1 MRVIVFFP
9 ISWLPSNIISWCQER
24 GRYSDV
30 YVRLADRGESPIE
43 KSESLGV
50 AKLVKSRSGDTT
62 QGKEIDTR
70 PCAQFRSG
78 L

>member
-9 ISWLPSNIISWCQER
+9 SSWKPANIIRWCQVR

-30 YVRLADRGESPIE
+30 YVRLPDLGESSDE

-50 AKLVKSRSGDTT
+50 AKLVKSRSGNTT

-70 PCAQFRSG
+70 PCAHFVR
-78 L
+78 